1 MGNFPHS
8 LPAYLISF
16 EKFHLL
22 PFLSSNAVD
31 QMQSVPHDESQCRKM
46 SASGR
51 SSVPDIE
58 LDQFQFTM
66 SVLHPAVEATW
77 TQCFRQQVPEE
88 TPFLASIYLL
98 CVWLKIM
105 SEERSFLFF
114 FFAWGVFFFT
124 FLPPP
129 CHLVLKQQKRTAV
142 LISLILFFP
151 HTKVAFWHFL
161 RIFWQLCCG
170 SSRWI
175 VEMSFIPRTSG
186 PLSCNL
192 AWWKAIRSHKK

>member
-114 FFAWGVFFFT
+114 FFAWGVFFFYIFT
-124 FLPPP
+124 TTLSLGPETTEGNSSPDQSYSVFSPHESGVLAFPQDFLTTMLWELQVN
-129 CHLVLKQQKRTAV
+129 CRNVFYSQDIWATVL
-142 LISLILFFP
+142 
-151 HTKVAFWHFL
+151 
-161 RIFWQLCCG
+161 
-170 SSRWI
+170 
-175 VEMSFIPRTSG
+175 
-186 PLSCNL
+186 
-192 AWWKAIRSHKK
+192 